1 MFLADRNILADQ
13 AFTSY
18 GAFPED
24 ALVRINTKEISKKGS
39 VPTNGSIFFTIFQ
52 TFMSGPTDA
61 DGNPTPYFGEYE
73 RDFFDF
79 IIIDECHRG
88 GAKDESQ
95 WRAILDY
102 FAPATQLGLT
112 ATPKRANNLETY
124 RYFGNPVYTYSLKDG
139 INDGFLT
146 PFRVK
151 RIQTTIDDYTYTSD
165 DEIVDGEVESGK
177 VYEEKDFNRTGG
189 IEIMERERKRVELMM
204 REIDQSEKTIVFC
217 ANQAHAALVRDLINQ
232 VKTNKN
238 TLYCVRVTAF
248 DGLQ

>member
-1 MFLADRNILADQ
+1 
-13 AFTSY
+13 
-18 GAFPED
+18 
-24 ALVRINTKEISKKGS
+24 
-39 VPTNGSIFFTIFQ
+39 
-52 TFMSGPTDA
+52 MSGPTDK

-88 GAKDESQ
+88 GAKDESE
-95 WRAILDY
+95 WRTILEY

-112 ATPKRANNLETY
+112 ATPKKSDNLATY

-146 PFRVK
+146 PFKVK
-151 RIQTTIDDYTYTSD
+151 RIQTTLDNYQYIPD
-165 DEIVDGEVESGK
+165 DEVVEGEIEAGK
-177 VYEEKDFNRTGG
+177 IYEEKDFNRTGG
-189 IEIMERERKRVELMM
+189 IEIEARERKRVELMM

-217 ANQAHAALVRDLINQ
+217 ANQAHAALIRDLINQ
-232 VKTNKN
+232 IKTNKN

-248 DGLQ
+248 DGLQGEMYLRDFQDNEKSIPTILTTSQKLST